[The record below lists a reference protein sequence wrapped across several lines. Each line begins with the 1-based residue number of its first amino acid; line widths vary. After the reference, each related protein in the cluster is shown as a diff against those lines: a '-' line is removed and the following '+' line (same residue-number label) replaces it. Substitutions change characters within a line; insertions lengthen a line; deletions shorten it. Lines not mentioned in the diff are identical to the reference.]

1 LNTTR
6 VKSSNIIPN
15 SKLRDTNSL
24 FSMEVA
30 GGSMGCVAGLVGCH
44 QAAAETTVVEDV
56 PQEPVLAGLVV
67 VLPSSAASCAAVG
80 TAGSAA
86 GQHVVVGVLVVLRP
100 LHGHMEG
107 PAVAGLV
114 PAVP

>member
-1 LNTTR
+1 
-6 VKSSNIIPN
+6 
-15 SKLRDTNSL
+15 
-24 FSMEVA
+24 MEVA

-44 QAAAETTVVEDV
+44 QAAAETAVVADV

-67 VLPSSAASCAAVG
+67 VLPSFAASCAVG

-86 GQHVVVGVLVVLRP
+86 GQHAVVGVLVVLRP

>member
-15 SKLRDTNSL
+15 SKLRDMNSL

-67 VLPSSAASCAAVG
+67 VLPSSAASCAAATKKGRYCKQCSGYVPCEASNG
-80 TAGSAA
+80 W
-86 GQHVVVGVLVVLRP
+86 LRP
-100 LHGHMEG
+100 PGG
-107 PAVAGLV
+107 
-114 PAVP
+114 

>member
-1 LNTTR
+1 M
-6 VKSSNIIPN
+6 
-15 SKLRDTNSL
+15 NSL

-30 GGSMGCVAGLVGCH
+30 GGSMGYVAGLVGCH
-44 QAAAETTVVEDV
+44 QAAAETTVVADV
-56 PQEPVLAGLVV
+56 PQEMVLAGLV

-86 GQHVVVGVLVVLRP
+86 GQHVVVVVVPVVLRP

-107 PAVAGLV
+107 LTVAGLV

>member
-1 LNTTR
+1 
-6 VKSSNIIPN
+6 
-15 SKLRDTNSL
+15 
-24 FSMEVA
+24 MEVA
-30 GGSMGCVAGLVGCH
+30 GGSMGYVAGLVGWH
-44 QAAAETTVVEDV
+44 QAAAEITVVADV

-86 GQHVVVGVLVVLRP
+86 GQHVVVVVVLVVLRP

-107 PAVAGLV
+107 LTVAGLV
-114 PAVP
+114 LAVP